1 MTTIKIVCIFEM
13 YFLYVYMLYIH
24 KYSFG
29 FQIKPG
35 VLETVVQLFSFDH
48 SSIFHITKFWTFF
61 VCSSLLSYPLCPFG
75 LYHFLSLLIMLS
87 EFIKEVEINV
97 CV

>member
-35 VLETVVQLFSFDH
+35 VLETVVQLFAF
-48 SSIFHITKFWTFF
+48 FF
-61 VCSSLLSYPLCPFG
+61 VCFKLAMYSGQL
-75 LYHFLSLLIMLS
+75 FLSVHITLS
-87 EFIKEVEINV
+87 TSFFFFFFF
-97 CV
+97 